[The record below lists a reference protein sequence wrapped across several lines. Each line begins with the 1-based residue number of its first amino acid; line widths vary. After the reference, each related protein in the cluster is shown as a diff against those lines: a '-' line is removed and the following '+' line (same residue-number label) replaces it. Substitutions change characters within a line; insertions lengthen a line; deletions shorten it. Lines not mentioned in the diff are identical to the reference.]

1 MKRLVGERKALAA
14 AVLAFWSFLYTLLAL
29 AGPPPGLM
37 PMIAS
42 LAGVYGL
49 AFFGLV
55 AGYFWA
61 RWFAVGLA
69 LFGVIEGVLGLW
81 QIGAEPFVM
90 FILITHGIVATFLY
104 GETMAEVFDGQ
115 KAWRERMSMDDNAVA
130 RLGNAVTRL
139 GVSLPMVLIWALM
152 PKAGGLAFAAAGLAL
167 VATAGLLRLRTWGV
181 LAMVGSAG
189 LLIGASAT
197 APTFALGVA
206 PHTLTPIGAPLAILA
221 AGLLL
226 AGALPFFAPIRRF
239 ITRSP

>member
-42 LAGVYGL
+42 LAGVYAL
-49 AFFGLV
+49 AFFGIV

-61 RWFAVGLA
+61 RWFAVGLS

-81 QIGAEPFVM
+81 QMGAEPFVM
-90 FILITHGIVATFLY
+90 FILITHGIAAAFLY
-104 GETMAEVFDGQ
+104 GDAMAESFDGQ

-189 LLIGASAT
+189 LLIGGAAT
-197 APTFALGVA
+197 ASFSIGVA
-206 PHTLTPIGAPLAILA
+206 PDAMTPMGAPLAIA
-221 AGLLL
+221 AAALLL

-239 ITRSP
+239 LAR